1 MINLHLVSIDII
13 HMKEYS
19 SDQYSDQR
27 YHKVAIKYPW
37 LMSRQWLT
45 LIFKWLTPATVTG
58 CQSLYETQI
67 FYTSHDY
74 GKSVLVRD
82 FSYCTRLHYIYRL
95 SNAAIWMKNVIA
107 LYSYL
112 SQIWRRR
119 SPWQRNARPA
129 AIQQSTPTYLWC
141 LVMDYW
147 GCNLKFDFPLTR
159 SICWLVNLLLE
170 VKLLFTYQS
179 Q

>member
-1 MINLHLVSIDII
+1 
-13 HMKEYS
+13 
-19 SDQYSDQR
+19 
-27 YHKVAIKYPW
+27 
-37 LMSRQWLT
+37 MSRLVKWVTSSNPDFQIFNTSQGYGTSVTVRDSNT
-45 LIFKWLTPATVTG
+45 LHQSQLG
-58 CQSLYETQI
+58 HQSLYKISAT
-67 FYTSHDY
+67 
-74 GKSVLVRD
+74 VRD
-82 FSYCTRLHYIYRL
+82 YITYTDYRMQQYEWKML
-95 SNAAIWMKNVIA
+95 A

-129 AIQQSTPTYLWC
+129 AIRQSTPTYLWC

-147 GCNLKFDFPLTR
+147 GCNLKCNFTLTR